1 MRPETSLVVLIPVL
15 DDWKALSLMLP
26 RLGEQAAALGVP
38 VGLLVVDDGSVE
50 PAGPDI
56 VPADARFAWMR
67 VLRLR
72 RNLGHQRA
80 IAVGLCHIEEH
91 IPCEGVVVMD
101 GDGED
106 RPEDVSRLVAAM
118 GAERN
123 TRIVFGERQRRVE
136 RLTFRIFY
144 VLYRLLHRVLTG
156 RGVRVGNFSAIPRAR
171 LESLVVV
178 SELWVHYAAAV
189 VRSRQPWS
197 AVPVSRDRRLDGR
210 SRMNFV
216 ALVVHGLGAISVYSD
231 VVFTRAIG
239 AADMALTLAAIAA
252 VVGIAVHVTAI
263 PRIAPAFCWH
273 PLQSASL
280 AGSLTFVIHS
290 VRSTQVADHPTARLR
305 PLRVAAI
312 DLASTPAR

>member
-26 RLGEQAAALGVP
+26 RLAEQAAALGVP

-50 PAGPDI
+50 AGGPGV
-56 VPADARFAWMR
+56 VPADPRFAWVR

-144 VLYRLLHRVLTG
+144 VLYRLLHWVLTG
-156 RGVRVGNFSAIPRAR
+156 RGVRVGNFSAIPRVQ

-189 VRSRQPWS
+189 LRSRQPWS
-197 AVPVSRDRRLDGR
+197 AIPVSRDRRLDGR

-216 ALVVHGLGAISVYSD
+216 ALVVHGLSAISVYTRSRLHAHRLRD
-231 VVFTRAIG
+231 VRARG
-239 AADMALTLAAIAA
+239 RD
-252 VVGIAVHVTAI
+252 
-263 PRIAPAFCWH
+263 
-273 PLQSASL
+273 
-280 AGSLTFVIHS
+280 AGRDRRRGRH
-290 VRSTQVADHPTARLR
+290 ARLDELRYPWVGALGHR
-305 PLRVAAI
+305 PAAHR
-312 DLASTPAR
+312 PAPGR